1 MNRAGARFERFER
14 RNVERVIMN
23 ASRDRYGNA
32 LAAVVYRHREVVYVP
47 HSAF

>member
-1 MNRAGARFERFER
+1 MRLERFER
-14 RNVERVIMN
+14 RNVERVIMH
-23 ASRDRYGNA
+23 ASRDAYGRP

>member
-1 MNRAGARFERFER
+1 MRLERFESR
-14 RNVERVIMN
+14 GVHSVIMN
-23 ASRDRYGNA
+23 ASRDAYGRP

>member
-1 MNRAGARFERFER
+1 MRLERFER
-14 RNVERVIMN
+14 RNIERIIPN

-32 LAAVVYRHREVVYVP
+32 LAAVVYRHRELVYVP

>member
-1 MNRAGARFERFER
+1 MRLERFER
-14 RNVERVIMN
+14 RGIERIIPN